1 MYSEIQIENDGE
13 PISKEEAGK
22 IFTRYYRGE
31 TSVIDS
37 VGIGLSLADSI
48 VRRDNG
54 YIIAESYEKQKRF
67 ITDAGHEIKT
77 PLTVIAANV
86 DLLEADIG
94 ENECLSDI
102 REETARLS
110 SLTGDLVSLSRMEE
124 AEGAILKT
132 DFPVSDLITE
142 EANTFRAPIT
152 AQKKN
157 FSVQVSPNLTM
168 NGSPGAIRQLISI
181 LLDNALKYSPEGGGI
196 ALSLTA
202 SKKELL
208 LTVSNTTKEVM
219 REEELPR
226 LFDRFYRADES
237 RSRATGG
244 SGIGLSMAQMLV
256 SRQKGKLS
264 VEYFPEEIIRF
275 TAEL

>member
-1 MYSEIQIENDGE
+1 MAN
-13 PISKEEAGK
+13 
-22 IFTRYYRGE
+22 R
-31 TSVIDS
+31 
-37 VGIGLSLADSI
+37 I
-48 VRRDNG
+48 VRP
-54 YIIAESYEKQKRF
+54 IAESYEKQKRF

-132 DFPVSDLITE
+132 DFPISDLITE
-142 EANTFRAPIT
+142 ETNTFRAPIT

-202 SKKELL
+202 SKKELF

-226 LFDRFYRADES
+226 LFDRFYRTDTS
-237 RSRATGG
+237 RNSETGG
-244 SGIGLSMAQMLV
+244 HGIGLSIARAITDAHGGRI
-256 SRQKGKLS
+256 SAS
-264 VEYFPEEIIRF
+264 VKNEYEFTVTAIFPR
-275 TAEL
+275 